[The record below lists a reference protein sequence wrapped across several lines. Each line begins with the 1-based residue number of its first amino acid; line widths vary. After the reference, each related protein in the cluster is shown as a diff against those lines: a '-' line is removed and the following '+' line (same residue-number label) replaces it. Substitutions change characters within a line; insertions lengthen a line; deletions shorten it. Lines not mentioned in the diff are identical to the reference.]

1 MDPITIAIGAAAA
14 VTIVIVRKVR
24 AKKRLDAEKD
34 AFINALIEENM
45 FVKEQGK
52 ALAQVVAQNA
62 TAYMKEAPDTIL
74 EQKCANVLKDF
85 FPDGI
90 EARFNTLRTEESK
103 EKLVKDLISKLKDVM
118 GVGLNA
124 VIFKNLD
131 ATDRGVYQY
140 MDEEY
145 GKTITL
151 NKIYLSENP
160 VELISTVIHEMKHA
174 VQFEAI
180 FEGNKLG
187 YSDQRLAQWLRCIGK
202 DSYVKGDYCYEA
214 YALQAV
220 ELDANIFVDGVME
233 EFGKCN

>member
-34 AFINALIEENM
+34 AFIKALIEENM

-90 EARFNTLRTEESK
+90 EARFNTLRTEESQK
-103 EKLVKDLISKLKDVM
+103 FLC
-118 GVGLNA
+118 
-124 VIFKNLD
+124 
-131 ATDRGVYQY
+131 QY
-140 MDEEY
+140 ECGKPCVVEY
-145 GKTITL
+145 GCKQ
-151 NKIYLSENP
+151 S
-160 VELISTVIHEMKHA
+160 A
-174 VQFEAI
+174 
-180 FEGNKLG
+180 
-187 YSDQRLAQWLRCIGK
+187 
-202 DSYVKGDYCYEA
+202 A
-214 YALQAV
+214 YYDRYA
-220 ELDANIFVDGVME
+220 
-233 EFGKCN
+233 